1 MLSDHSAPTA
11 SHGLAAPSAAPRR
24 ALAQA
29 NTGTKRNKLI
39 TN

>member
-1 MLSDHSAPTA
+1 MLSYHSAPTA

-24 ALAQA
+24 VLAQA
-29 NTGTKRNKLI
+29 YADTKRNKLI

>member
-11 SHGLAAPSAAPRR
+11 AHGLATPSAAPRR

-39 TN
+39 TG

>member
-1 MLSDHSAPTA
+1 MLLDHSAPTA
-11 SHGLAAPSAAPRR
+11 SHGLAAPSAASRR

-29 NTGTKRNKLI
+29 YAGTKRNKLI

>member
-1 MLSDHSAPTA
+1 MLSYDSAPTA

>member
-11 SHGLAAPSAAPRR
+11 SHGLAAPRAAPRR

-29 NTGTKRNKLI
+29 YAGTKRNKLI
-39 TN
+39 TG

>member
-11 SHGLAAPSAAPRR
+11 PHGQAAPSAASRR

-29 NTGTKRNKLI
+29 YADTKRNELI
-39 TN
+39 TG